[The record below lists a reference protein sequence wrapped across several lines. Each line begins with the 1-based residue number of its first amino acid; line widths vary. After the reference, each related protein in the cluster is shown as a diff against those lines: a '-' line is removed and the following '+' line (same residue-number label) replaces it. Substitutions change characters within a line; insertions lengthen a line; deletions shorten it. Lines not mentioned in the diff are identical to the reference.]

1 MSSQMGK
8 PDIAG
13 QSFPCRR
20 VRMDKAGRLVMP
32 SDVRKALNLDGEQE
46 LLISLEDGCVRLRTI
61 DEGLS
66 RVREIAKRKRKR
78 QGSMV
83 DEFIAERRAESLR
96 D

>member
-1 MSSQMGK
+1 MPPLTSK
-8 PDIAG
+8 PDAAS
-13 QSFPCRR
+13 QASLCRR

-46 LLISLEDGCVRLRTI
+46 LLIFLEDGRVRLQTI

-78 QGSMV
+78 RVSMV
-83 DEFIAERRAESLR
+83 DEFIVERRAESLR

>member
-1 MSSQMGK
+1 MPPQMSK
-8 PDIAG
+8 PDIAR
-13 QSFPCRR
+13 QPSPCRR
-20 VRMDKAGRLVMP
+20 VRMDKVGRLVMP
-32 SDVRKALNLDGEQE
+32 SDLRKALNLDGEQE
-46 LLISLEDGCVRLRTI
+46 LLVSLEDGCVRLRTI

-66 RVREIAKRKRKR
+66 RVREIAKRRRKK

>member
-1 MSSQMGK
+1 
-8 PDIAG
+8 
-13 QSFPCRR
+13 
-20 VRMDKAGRLVMP
+20 MDKVGRLVMP
-32 SDVRKALNLDGEQE
+32 SDLRKALNLDGEQE
-46 LLISLEDGCVRLRTI
+46 LLVSLEDGCVRLRTI

-66 RVREIAKRKRKR
+66 RVREIAKRRRKK

>member
-1 MSSQMGK
+1 
-8 PDIAG
+8 
-13 QSFPCRR
+13 
-20 VRMDKAGRLVMP
+20 MDKAGRLVMP
-32 SDVRKALNLDGEQE
+32 SDVRKALGLDGEQE
-46 LLISLEDGCVRLRTI
+46 LLISLEDGCVRLQTI

-83 DEFIAERRAESLR
+83 DAFIAERRAESQR

>member
-1 MSSQMGK
+1 
-8 PDIAG
+8 
-13 QSFPCRR
+13 
-20 VRMDKAGRLVMP
+20 MDKTGRLVMP

-46 LLISLEDGCVRLRTI
+46 LLIFLEDGRVRLQTI

-78 QGSMV
+78 RGSMV

>member
-1 MSSQMGK
+1 
-8 PDIAG
+8 
-13 QSFPCRR
+13 
-20 VRMDKAGRLVMP
+20 MDKAGRLVMP

-46 LLISLEDGCVRLRTI
+46 LLITLEDGRVRLQTI

-66 RVREIAKRKRKR
+66 RVREIAKRKRR
-78 QGSMV
+78 RRGSMV